1 MESKEGFFGEDSLI
15 ASFQSNYENPILTS
29 IERNYDPQNVI
40 VEKTIYKEPKY
51 KKDKNVYEEK
61 EPIINNIIYLPEA
74 KNNKERT
81 AKPIIKAEKEFQD
94 DYEMENYLNGD
105 NFEDSIPTKS
115 TILNIMQSKVFIIFF
130 AKIRNRNRLVIKG
143 NKSP

>member
-1 MESKEGFFGEDSLI
+1 MSKKEDIMESKEGFFGEDSLI

-74 KNNKERT
+74 KNNKDEREMIFES
-81 AKPIIKAEKEFQD
+81 KNRYNKFKDKELHIMNDEIHYKFEKTGYRNNRKNAQYVFENQKKSEFR
-94 DYEMENYLNGD
+94 
-105 NFEDSIPTKS
+105 T
-115 TILNIMQSKVFIIFF
+115 
-130 AKIRNRNRLVIKG
+130 
-143 NKSP
+143 